1 MVIVKRKYRL
11 CYVRDGVL
19 FFTDNFANQWGDDW
33 NDAPYEHN
41 AGEPYE
47 WDYRLSEEE
56 NYKNGY
62 GHIRYIAFMDNWLIE
77 MPHSHTC
84 NSPYSVEAI
93 NKGAVAWLYDEDA
106 GKLAAGATMA
116 EAKRWLKKAGVLWGE
131 LHE

>member
-56 NYKNGY
+56 NIKHGY
-62 GHIRYIAFMDNWLIE
+62 GHIKRIAFMDNWLIE
-77 MPHSHTC
+77 KPCSHTI
-84 NSPYSVEAI
+84 NSRYSVEAI
-93 NKGAVAWLYDEDA
+93 NKGAVAWLYEEKA
-106 GKLAAGATMA
+106 GKLSAGDSMA